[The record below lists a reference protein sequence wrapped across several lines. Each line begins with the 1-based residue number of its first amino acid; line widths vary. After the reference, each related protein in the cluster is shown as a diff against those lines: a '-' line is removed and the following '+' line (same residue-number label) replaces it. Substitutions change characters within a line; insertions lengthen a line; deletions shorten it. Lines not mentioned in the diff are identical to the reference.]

1 MNHDKGERSHGL
13 GGTAS
18 LFFIAFAAI
27 GAFFLITEHRAH
39 LYGAL
44 PWLLLLAVPL
54 LHVFMHSGHGHG
66 GHGGEAR
73 RDRTEA
79 GIGPPSS
86 GSGAHR
92 H

>member
-1 MNHDKGERSHGL
+1 MNHDDNQRSHGP
-13 GGTAS
+13 GRTAS

-27 GAFFLITEHRAH
+27 GAFFLVTEHRAH

-54 LHVFMHSGHGHG
+54 LHVFMHSGHSHG
-66 GHGGEAR
+66 R
-73 RDRTEA
+73 PRDPA
-79 GIGPPSS
+79 SIGSDAS
-86 GSGAHR
+86 GLPTINR